1 MLCKEQNLTA
11 RGEKVEAVIA
21 IIVFLIVIVVIM
33 TEKVHRTAV
42 ALAGAVVLMLTHILT
57 VDKAVG
63 YIDFNTIGVLI
74 GMMIFVSAVKNSGI
88 FEYIAIKAAKLA
100 HGNPWK
106 IMVAF
111 MVITAV
117 LSAFLDNVTTVL
129 LVGPMTITIA
139 RMLKVNP
146 VPFLMTQIL
155 ASNIGGT
162 ATLIGDPPNIMIGS
176 AAGLDFV
183 DFIVNT
189 GVVAVVVIVALIL
202 VMKFVYKS
210 KLTADEGAILSVM
223 ELDENKAIEDIPL
236 LYKSIVVMILVVVG
250 FMFHSQLGI
259 ESATVALT
267 AAAVMLVIGRQNVD
281 YIIGE
286 VEWTTILFFAGLFIV
301 VGGLDETGVIGQ
313 LAQLVI
319 NMTKGHEIM
328 TMMVLLWAS
337 ALLSSVL
344 DNIPFVA
351 TLIPLV
357 LALGES
363 GINITPLWWAISL
376 GACLGGN
383 GTLIGASAN
392 VVLSGISGK
401 HGYPIT
407 FKEYTKV
414 GFPVMIMSVVLAM
427 IYLLIRYAV

>member
-1 MLCKEQNLTA
+1 ME
-11 RGEKVEAVIA
+11 EIIA
-21 IIVFLIVIVVIM
+21 IVIFLVVIVAIM

-42 ALAGAVVLMLTHILT
+42 ALAGAVLLMLSHILT

-74 GMMIFVSAVKNSGI
+74 GMMLFVAVVKNSGI

-117 LSAFLDNVTTVL
+117 LSAIQDNVTTVL

-176 AAGLDFV
+176 AAGLDFI
-183 DFIVNT
+183 DFITNT
-189 GVVAVVVIVALIL
+189 GIVAVFVIAALVLI
-202 VMKFVYKS
+202 MKFVYKS
-210 KLTADEGAILSVM
+210 KLAADAEAIKSVM
-223 ELDENKAIEDIPL
+223 ELDENKAIEDKAL

-267 AAAVMLVIGRQNVD
+267 AAAIMLVIGKQNVD

-313 LAQLVI
+313 LAKLVI
-319 NMTKGHEIM
+319 DMTKGHAIM

-363 GINITPLWWAISL
+363 GIDVTPLWWAISL

-401 HGYPIT
+401 HGYPIS

>member
-1 MLCKEQNLTA
+1 ME
-11 RGEKVEAVIA
+11 EIIA
-21 IIVFLIVIVVIM
+21 IVIFLVVIVAIM

-42 ALAGAVVLMLTHILT
+42 ALAGAVLLMLSHILT

-74 GMMIFVSAVKNSGI
+74 GMMLFVAVVKNSGI

-176 AAGLDFV
+176 AAGLDFI
-183 DFIVNT
+183 DFITNT
-189 GVVAVVVIVALIL
+189 GIVAVFVIAALVLI
-202 VMKFVYKS
+202 MKFVYKS
-210 KLTADEGAILSVM
+210 KLAADAEAIKSVM
-223 ELDENKAIEDIPL
+223 ELDENKAIEDKAL

-250 FMFHSQLGI
+250 FMFHSPLGI

-267 AAAVMLVIGRQNVD
+267 AAAIMLVIGKQNVD

-313 LAQLVI
+313 LAKLVI
-319 NMTKGHEIM
+319 DMTKGHAIM

-363 GINITPLWWAISL
+363 GIDVTPLWWAISL

-401 HGYPIT
+401 HGYPIS

>member
-1 MLCKEQNLTA
+1 ME
-11 RGEKVEAVIA
+11 EIIA
-21 IIVFLIVIVVIM
+21 IVIFLVVIVAIM

-42 ALAGAVVLMLTHILT
+42 ALAGAVLLMLSHILT

-74 GMMIFVSAVKNSGI
+74 GMMLFVAVVKNSGI

-176 AAGLDFV
+176 AAGLDFI
-183 DFIVNT
+183 DFITNT
-189 GVVAVVVIVALIL
+189 GIVAVFVIAALVLI
-202 VMKFVYKS
+202 MKFVYKS
-210 KLTADEGAILSVM
+210 KLAADAEAIKSVM
-223 ELDENKAIEDIPL
+223 ELDENKAIEDKAL

-267 AAAVMLVIGRQNVD
+267 AAAIMLVIGKQNVD

-313 LAQLVI
+313 LAKLVI
-319 NMTKGHEIM
+319 DMTKGHAIM

-363 GINITPLWWAISL
+363 GIDVTPLWWAISL

-392 VVLSGISGK
+392 VVRSGISGK
-401 HGYPIT
+401 HGYPIS

>member
-1 MLCKEQNLTA
+1 M
-11 RGEKVEAVIA
+11 EAVIA
-21 IIVFLIVIVVIM
+21 IIVFLIVIVAIM

-74 GMMIFVSAVKNSGI
+74 GMMIFVSVVKNSGI

>member
-1 MLCKEQNLTA
+1 M
-11 RGEKVEAVIA
+11 VEEIIA
-21 IIVFLIVIVVIM
+21 IVIFLVVIVAIM

-42 ALAGAVVLMLTHILT
+42 ALAGAVLLMLSHILT

-74 GMMIFVSAVKNSGI
+74 GMMLFVAVVKNSGI

-176 AAGLDFV
+176 AAGLDFI
-183 DFIVNT
+183 DFITNT
-189 GVVAVVVIVALIL
+189 GIVAVFVIAALVLI
-202 VMKFVYKS
+202 MKFVYKS
-210 KLTADEGAILSVM
+210 KLAADAEAIKSVM
-223 ELDENKAIEDIPL
+223 ELDENKAIEDKAL

-267 AAAVMLVIGRQNVD
+267 AAAIMLVIGKQNVD

-313 LAQLVI
+313 LAKLVI
-319 NMTKGHEIM
+319 DMTKGHAIM

-363 GINITPLWWAISL
+363 GIDVTPLWWAISL

-401 HGYPIT
+401 HGYPIS

>member
-1 MLCKEQNLTA
+1 
-11 RGEKVEAVIA
+11 
-21 IIVFLIVIVVIM
+21 M
-33 TEKVHRTAV
+33 TEKVHRTAA
-42 ALAGAVVLMLTHILT
+42 ALTGTVLLLLTQVLT

-63 YIDFNTIGVLI
+63 YIDFNTIGVLV
-74 GMMIFVSAVKNSGI
+74 GMMIFVAVVKNSGI
-88 FEYIAIKAAKLA
+88 FEYIAIKAAKIA
-100 HGNPWK
+100 HGDPWR
-106 IMVAF
+106 IMMTF
-111 MVITAV
+111 MVITAM

-176 AAGLDFV
+176 AAGLDFM
-183 DFIVNT
+183 DFLTNT
-189 GVVAVVVIVALIL
+189 GLVVVVIMA
-202 VMKFVYKS
+202 VMVVIMRFLYGS
-210 KLTADEGAILSVM
+210 RLSADKEAIEAVM
-223 ELDENKAIEDIPL
+223 QLDENKAIEDRPL
-236 LYKSIVVMILVVVG
+236 LIKSVVVMILVVAG
-250 FMFHSQLGI
+250 FIFHSSLNI
-259 ESATVALT
+259 ESAAVALT
-267 AAAVMLVIGRQNVD
+267 AAAVMMLIGRQNID
-281 YIIGE
+281 DIIGE
-286 VEWTTILFFAGLFIV
+286 VEWTTILFFIGLFVV

-313 LAQLVI
+313 LAEAVI
-319 NMTKGHEIM
+319 NLTEGHM
-328 TMMVLLWAS
+328 VLTMMVLLWAS

-357 LALGES
+357 IAMGES
-363 GINITPLWWAISL
+363 GFDIVPLWWAISL

-407 FKEYTKV
+407 FKEYTKL
-414 GFPVMIMSVVLAM
+414 GFPMMLVSVVISM
-427 IYLLIRYAV
+427 VYLLIRYGM

>member
-1 MLCKEQNLTA
+1 MEEIFAIVIFL
-11 RGEKVEAVIA
+11 AVIIA
-21 IIVFLIVIVVIM
+21 IM
-33 TEKVHRTAV
+33 TEKVHRTAA
-42 ALAGAVVLMLTHILT
+42 ALTGTVLLLLTHVLS
-57 VDKAVG
+57 VEEAVG

-74 GMMIFVSAVKNSGI
+74 GMMLFVAIVKNSGV
-88 FEYIAIKAAKLA
+88 FEYIAIKAAKLS
-100 HGNPWK
+100 GGDPWK
-106 IMVAF
+106 IMMTF

-176 AAGLDFV
+176 AAGLDFM
-183 DFIVNT
+183 DFLSNT
-189 GVVAVVVIVALIL
+189 GIVVVIIMVAMVIIMRLL
-202 VMKFVYKS
+202 YGS
-210 KLTADEGAILSVM
+210 RLSADGEAIKAVM
-223 ELDENKAIEDIPL
+223 ELDETKAIEDRPL
-236 LYKSIVVMILVVVG
+236 LMKSVAAMVLVVIG
-250 FMFHSQLGI
+250 FIFHSQLGV
-259 ESATVALT
+259 ESCTVALT
-267 AAAVMLVIGRQNVD
+267 AAAVMMLIGRQNID
-281 YIIGE
+281 HIIGE
-286 VEWTTILFFAGLFIV
+286 VEWTTILFFAGLFVV
-301 VGGLDETGVIGQ
+301 VGGLDATGVIGQ
-313 LAQLVI
+313 LAKMVTGLTQ
-319 NMTKGHEIM
+319 GHMVM

-357 LALGES
+357 LAMGES
-363 GINITPLWWAISL
+363 GFDIVPLWWAISL

-407 FKEYTKV
+407 FKEYTKL
-414 GFPVMIMSVVLAM
+414 GFPMMLVSVVIAM
-427 IYLLIRYAV
+427 AYLLLRYGM